1 MLLSLE
7 VGLQPVLIILAEV
20 VRRIGYFA
28 IPLLDATAR
37 QGLHNALRRVKRV

>member
-28 IPLLDATAR
+28 IPC
-37 QGLHNALRRVKRV
+37 